1 MGYVLKCKEI
11 FLENEIKKNSCILIE
26 DGLIK
31 EIQDDIKCKSSIDLR
46 DYTLIPGL
54 IDIHSHGAMGFDTM
68 DASYEAINE
77 VSKYLAKNGVTS
89 FLPTTI
95 TAPMDKIENAVENVA
110 DVMKKGV
117 EGAEILGTYLEGP
130 YLTEEHNGAHPIE
143 LMRELSIDEL
153 KNILKVSKNTIK
165 VVTMAPEKKG
175 AKESIEFLRRQSVRV
190 SIGHTNATYEETMD
204 AIEAGA
210 SIGVHTFNGMRGIH
224 HREPGVVGAIM
235 KHQDVVGELIADTIH
250 VNPVIMEILYKVKG
264 LDGICLI
271 SDCMRAGGLSDGKYM
286 LGELEVTVRNGIA
299 RTDSGSLAGS
309 TLKLINGV
317 KNIMNATSIQ
327 FNKALQMAT
336 RTPAKALGMYDDI
349 GSIKV
354 GKKAN
359 LVALDKNYN
368 VKMTIVNGKI
378 IFKNID

>member
-1 MGYVLKCKEI
+1 MRYVLKCKEI
-11 FLENEIKKNSCILIE
+11 FLENKINKNSCILIE

-31 EIQDDIKCKSSIDLR
+31 DIQDDIKCESSIDLR
-46 DYTLIPGL
+46 DYILIPGL

-77 VSKYLAKNGVTS
+77 ISKYLAKGGVTS

-95 TAPMDKIENAVENVA
+95 TAPMEKIENAVKNVA

-143 LMRELSIDEL
+143 LMRELNIDEL

-175 AKESIEFLRRQSVRV
+175 AKESIRFLKSQGVKV
-190 SIGHTNATYEETMD
+190 SLGHTNATYEETMD
-204 AIEAGA
+204 AFESGA

-235 KHQDVVGELIADTIH
+235 KHQDAVGELIADTIH
-250 VNPVIMEILYKVKG
+250 VNPVVMEILYKVKG

-378 IFKNID
+378 VFKNID

>member
-77 VSKYLAKNGVTS
+77 VSKYLAKNG
-89 FLPTTI
+89 
-95 TAPMDKIENAVENVA
+95 A

-204 AIEAGA
+204 AFEAGA